1 MFREHPKVLVQDKPV
16 NEESLTIQLDLT
28 IPVLPEQIIE
38 ESVEQE
44 PKDISLELDLSSQD
58 SILMK
63 DKSDNL
69 NNNIINRYLVSSI
82 FNLGTHLHGFENNV
96 YWFAK
101 RSMM

>member
-1 MFREHPKVLVQDKPV
+1 VPVQDKPM

-28 IPVLPEQIIE
+28 IPVLPEQITE

-69 NNNIINRYLVSSI
+69 YNNIINRYSVSSI
-82 FNLGTHLHGFENNV
+82 FNLLYMV
-96 YWFAK
+96 LK
-101 RSMM
+101 KKCLMVC